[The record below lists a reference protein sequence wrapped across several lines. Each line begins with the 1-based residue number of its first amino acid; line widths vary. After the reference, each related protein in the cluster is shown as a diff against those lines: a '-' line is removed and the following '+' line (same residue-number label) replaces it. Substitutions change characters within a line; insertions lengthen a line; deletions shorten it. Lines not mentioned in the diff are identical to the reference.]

1 MLRSHFA
8 VSIVAFVALW
18 AAACLAVAPTQSALS
33 EQVPPPAV
41 PKAPSSIDE
50 SLGSL
55 RNARI
60 AFVTD
65 GRPVPLTYL
74 AGETSTAELAELKA
88 LAPNVRVL
96 SGLSRQQALEHAGE
110 VQGADARFLTPEFLA
125 AANRLVWVQAMGAG
139 VDRLMALRGLVDEDR
154 IVLTNLRGV
163 HGPAIAEHVFATLLF
178 LTRDLRFHVANQATG
193 TWGREGSAHRPIAL
207 QGKTM
212 LVVGLGGIGGEVA
225 ERAHGLRMHVLATRR
240 SDTASPAWIEHVG
253 KPEELLALLPR
264 ADVVVVCA
272 PLTPETEHLF
282 GREAF
287 GAMKPGAYFVNIA
300 RGRIVDT
307 RALHEALRDGR
318 LAGAC
323 LDVTDPEPLPADHP
337 LWKLDNVVITP
348 HVSNDSEL
356 TDERSKRLFHENFR
370 RFGAGEPLF
379 NVVDKRAGY

>member
-1 MLRSHFA
+1 MSTVA
-8 VSIVAFVALW
+8 VLFLW
-18 AAACLAVAPTQSALS
+18 AGSCATVAPTQPDVEHRVAPTALAT
-33 EQVPPPAV
+33 PPEA
-41 PKAPSSIDE
+41 IDE

-55 RNARI
+55 RNSRVAI
-60 AFVTD
+60 AT
-65 GRPVPLTYL
+65 GGKPLPLMFL
-74 AGETSTAELAELKA
+74 AGGMSAAEQAELKA

-96 SGLSRQQALEHAGE
+96 SGLTPQQALEHAAE
-110 VQGADARFLTPEFLA
+110 AQGADARFLTPEFLA
-125 AANRLVWVQAMGAG
+125 AAKQLVWVQAMGAG
-139 VDRLMALRGLVDEDR
+139 VDRLMPLKGLVDEDR
-154 IVLTNLRGV
+154 IVLTNMQGV

-178 LTRDLRFHVANQATG
+178 LTRDLRFHIGNQATG
-193 TWGREGSAHRPIAL
+193 VWGRDRDRSARRPIAL

-225 ERAHGLRMHVLATRR
+225 ERAHGFGMHVLATRK
-240 SDTASPAWIEHVG
+240 SDTASPDWIEHVG
-253 KPEELLALLPR
+253 KPEELLALLAR

-282 GREAF
+282 DRKAF

-300 RGRIVDT
+300 RGRIADT
-307 RALHEALRDGR
+307 QALYEALRDGR

-323 LDVTDPEPLPADHP
+323 LDVTDPEPLPSDHP
-337 LWKLDNVVITP
+337 LWKLENVVITP

-356 TDERSKRLFHENFR
+356 TDERAKRLFHENFR